1 MAFNTV
7 AFRNKNQLFINTDLT
22 QIFVWNNRY
31 ENVAFTYENTGDDL
45 TFPAGL
51 VVGRV
56 LATLKVVPWTS
67 SATDGS
73 QYPIGVLNSAVDI
86 AYGETF
92 DGTVS
97 ICVAGDVAED
107 KVSLIDDSDTLD
119 SECGSTGR
127 TLRDLISSVASAIR
141 LVLGTQH
148 TMYDNS

>member
-7 AFRNKNQLFINTDLT
+7 AFRNKNELFINTDLT

-45 TFPAGL
+45 TFPVGL

-56 LATLKVVPWTS
+56 LATNKVVPWVSTAS
-67 SATDGS
+67 DGS
-73 QYPIGVLNSAVDI
+73 QYPIGVLNTEVDI
-86 AYGETF
+86 LYGETF
-92 DGTVS
+92 DDTVS

-107 KVSLIDDSDTLD
+107 KVSLLDDGDTLD
-119 SECGSTGR
+119 SECGSSQR
-127 TLRDLISSVASAIR
+127 TCRDLLSSVASAIR

-148 TMYDNS
+148 TEFDNS

>member
-31 ENVAFTYENTGDDL
+31 ENVEFTFENTDDDITL
-45 TFPAGL
+45 PAGL

-56 LATLKVVPWTS
+56 LATGKVIPWVS
-67 SATDGS
+67 DAADGS

-92 DGTVS
+92 DDTVS

-107 KVSLIDDSDTLD
+107 KVTVADSGDTLD
-119 SECGSTGR
+119 SEIGSTQR
-127 TLRDLISSVASAIR
+127 TCRDWLSSVTSAIR
-141 LVLGTQH
+141 LVSSTQH

>member
-7 AFRNKNQLFINTDLT
+7 AFRNKNELFINTDLT

-56 LATLKVVPWTS
+56 LATNKVVPWVSTAS
-67 SATDGS
+67 DGS
-73 QYPIGVLNSAVDI
+73 QYPIGVLNSEVTI
-86 AYGETF
+86 LYGETF
-92 DGTVS
+92 DDTVS

-107 KVSLIDDSDTLD
+107 KVSLVDDGDTLD
-119 SECGSTGR
+119 SECGSSQR
-127 TLRDLISSVASAIR
+127 TCRDLLSSVASAIR

-148 TMYDNS
+148 TEYDNS